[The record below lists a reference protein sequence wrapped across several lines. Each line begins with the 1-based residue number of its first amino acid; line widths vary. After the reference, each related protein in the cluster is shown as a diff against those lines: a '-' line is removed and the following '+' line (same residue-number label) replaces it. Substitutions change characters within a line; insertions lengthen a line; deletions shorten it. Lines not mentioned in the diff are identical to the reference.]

1 MGAGRDQFGSPG
13 CSSASCALSTRR
25 VWRRGFS
32 ETTALV
38 AAGQRHKA
46 QGTAHIGLHRHQ
58 GHRGRHHQLEAERE
72 ALSGNKS
79 LGSSRSISRMQHSP
93 AGPQLL
99 PPKHCSGSLGT
110 GCEEQ
115 PECFSRCH
123 WHLCTQG
130 QGKEQRDQQGAPG
143 QQCPAEG
150 CRMEHSHLR
159 CQKQRSCPLLRCPV
173 DPKHTALSPTNTAV
187 TCPGLLFDFS
197 TAFPS
202 TTSLCEN
209 CNKKHQL
216 RFPLF
221 SSLASLT

>member
-1 MGAGRDQFGSPG
+1 
-13 CSSASCALSTRR
+13 
-25 VWRRGFS
+25 
-32 ETTALV
+32 
-38 AAGQRHKA
+38 
-46 QGTAHIGLHRHQ
+46 
-58 GHRGRHHQLEAERE
+58 
-72 ALSGNKS
+72 
-79 LGSSRSISRMQHSP
+79 MQHSP
-93 AGPQLL
+93 AGPRLL

-115 PECFSRCH
+115 PECFSQCH

-130 QGKEQRDQQGAPG
+130 QGKEQWDQQGAPG

-150 CRMEHSHLR
+150 CRMEHSHLH

-209 CNKKHQL
+209 CNKKASAEV
-216 RFPLF
+216 
-221 SSLASLT
+221 SSVFISGQPNLTETQMSWAGACGESTRWCNTEEIIFIPQILH